1 MTTQFDYDAVRHQ
14 LVTAAAELKSNGH
27 DVRAILEDCGVFRKI
42 NKYRELSVDGLLKD
56 YYLKDDIQEIDTPTY
71 VTKWG
76 APATCRGNIY
86 KRGVDGKPDRLIRG
100 AWNGAL
106 TYRICTV
113 TGTNQSGE
121 RVQRGIQYHTVAF
134 ALANG
139 RWPRLNGICSP
150 FTVPGSSVQTS
161 GTEVLARVFLVKVNE
176 IQVISRPPTTS
187 LRQS

>member
-1 MTTQFDYDAVRHQ
+1 MTTEFDYDAVRHQ

-27 DVRAILEDCGVFRKI
+27 DVRAILEDCGVFRKV

-56 YYLKDDIQEIDTPTY
+56 YYLKDDIQEIDTPKY
-71 VTKWG
+71 VKHWG
-76 APATCRGNIY
+76 AAATCRGNIY
-86 KRGVDGKPDRLIRG
+86 KRGKDGKPDKLIRG

-113 TGTNQSGE
+113 TGVNQQGE

-139 RWPRLNGICSP
+139 RWPETPVVDHLDDNKLNN
-150 FTVPGSSVQTS
+150 GSDNL
-161 GTEVLARVFLVKVNE
+161 TEKDYTTNQWQRKANLAK
-176 IQVISRPPTTS
+176 Q
-187 LRQS
+187 QG